1 MTIQE
6 ARKIL
11 KISEK
16 EISDDELKK
25 ILQTIRQL
33 AKLYIQDIV

>member
-11 KISEK
+11 KISKK